1 MSADEQKDG
10 TGGISEA
17 RSCLAA
23 IEIGEWPGLGGNVT
37 LSVSERVTVLV
48 GQNGAGKSLIVE
60 AIHGAT
66 RAAVLNTQGSFAAAP
81 RFFRCEITH
90 SGVQRYFYQ
99 YQFDMAPPGDDE
111 DRGRAQAW
119 IESCRRP
126 GADADVWKIENASLT
141 LGRELTI
148 PFAHGEGLVSVA
160 LLAERGGF
168 VMPKEAIELKEL
180 FRGTH
185 LVQAG
190 VPRTNETQSWIGPYR
205 REVLMS
211 SESLPGY
218 RRVWGPASGQFNRV
232 TRLAR
237 DILRMYET
245 SPDDYQQFHEHLRRL
260 GLVDDIEIAFSE
272 EPRPTRARTTQSRT
286 YASVLFDG
294 INIGLCS
301 DGTQR
306 VGEILLH
313 LLQHDTTCLLIEE
326 PEIAVHPSLLA
337 KLLAI
342 IESYSSDRQIII
354 STHSPQIVDWCKPK
368 DLRLVERHEGRTSVS
383 VLGDDDLARVHRYL
397 SYDGTFSEYIYHR
410 SEA

>member
-23 IEIGEWPGLGGNVT
+23 IEIGEWPGLGENVT

-66 RAAVLNTQGSFAAAP
+66 RAAAPKTQDAFDAP
-81 RFFRCEITH
+81 QFFRCEITH
-90 SGVQRYFYQ
+90 SGAQSYFYQ
-99 YQFDMAPPGDDE
+99 YKFDMAPPGDDE
-111 DRGRAQAW
+111 DRGRVQAW
-119 IESCRRP
+119 TESCRRS
-126 GADADVWKIENASLT
+126 GADVDIWKIENAGLR
-141 LGRELTI
+141 LGREPTI
-148 PFAHGEGLVSVA
+148 PFEHVGLASAGLV
-160 LLAERGGF
+160 AERIGF

-180 FRGTH
+180 FQGTR

-190 VPRTNETQSWIGPYR
+190 VPRTNQTRSGIAPYR
-205 REVLMS
+205 REILMS
-211 SESLPGY
+211 SESLPGN
-218 RRVWGPASGQFNRV
+218 RRVWGPVSGEGNRV
-232 TRLAR
+232 ARLAR
-237 DILRMYET
+237 DILRMSEAN
-245 SPDDYQQFHEHLRRL
+245 PEDYQQFHEHLCRL
-260 GLVDDIEIAFSE
+260 GLVDDVEIAFLE
-272 EPRPTRARTTQSRT
+272 QPRPTRARTTQSRT

-368 DLRLVERHEGRTSVS
+368 DLRLVERHEGRTIVS
-383 VLGDDDLARVHRYL
+383 VLGEDDLARVHRYL